1 MTTTRIETLS
11 LTDGRELRV
20 TIAEPDSVVRGGLV
34 VLHEARGITE
44 GVRTL
49 VSSLA
54 AEGWLAIA
62 PHLYDADRVHGD
74 DIREQVSKLSGDRL
88 LEDTDVAFVW
98 LGQQGVS
105 ADRMGVVG
113 FDIGGTVAMV
123 VAASRTIGAAVTV
136 QGPGILEPLSD
147 GLPALVDV
155 AGDLSCP
162 WLGIY
167 RDDDSEEVSKLRD
180 AVISSETASDVV
192 RFDVSSDEAWARVLN
207 WFDAHMR

>member
-11 LTDGRELRV
+11 LSDGRELRV
-20 TIAEPDSVVRGGLV
+20 TIAEPDSAVRGGLV
-34 VLHEARGITE
+34 VLHEARGMTA
-44 GVRTL
+44 GVRSL

-62 PHLYDADRVHGD
+62 PHLYDEDRVHGD
-74 DIREQVSKLSGDRL
+74 DIRDRVSKLSGDRL
-88 LEDTDVAFVW
+88 LADTDVAFVW

-155 AGDLSCP
+155 AADLSCP
-162 WLGIY
+162 WLGIF
-167 RDDDSEEVSKLRD
+167 RDDDSEEVNKLRD
-180 AVISSETASDVV
+180 AVISSETASDLI
-192 RFDVSSDEAWARVLN
+192 RFDVSSDEAWSRALN

>member
-20 TIAEPDSVVRGGLV
+20 TIAEPDSAVRGGLV
-34 VLHEARGITE
+34 VLHEARGITA
-44 GVRTL
+44 GVRSL

-74 DIREQVSKLSGDRL
+74 DIRDQVSKLSGDRL

-136 QGPGILEPLSD
+136 AGPGILEPLSE

-155 AGDLSCP
+155 ASDLTCP

-192 RFDVSSDEAWARVLN
+192 RFDVSSDEAWTRALN

>member
-1 MTTTRIETLS
+1 MTSTRIETLS

-20 TIAEPDSVVRGGLV
+20 TIAEPDSAVRGGLV
-34 VLHEARGITE
+34 VLHEARGITA
-44 GVRTL
+44 GVRSL

-74 DIREQVSKLSGDRL
+74 DIKDQVSKLSGDRL

-113 FDIGGTVAMV
+113 FDTGGTVAMV
-123 VAASRTIGAAVTV
+123 VAASRTIGAAVTL

-155 AGDLSCP
+155 AGDLTCP

-192 RFDVSSDEAWARVLN
+192 RFDVSSDEAWTRALN

>member
-20 TIAEPDSVVRGGLV
+20 TIAEPDSAVRGGLV
-34 VLHEARGITE
+34 VLHEARGITA
-44 GVRTL
+44 GVRSL

-74 DIREQVSKLSGDRL
+74 DIRDQVSKLSGDRL

-136 QGPGILEPLSD
+136 AGPGILEPLSE

-155 AGDLSCP
+155 ASDLSCP

-192 RFDVSSDEAWARVLN
+192 RFDVSSDEAWTRALN

>member
-20 TIAEPDSVVRGGLV
+20 TIAEPDSAVRGGLV
-34 VLHEARGITE
+34 VLHEARGITA
-44 GVRTL
+44 GVRSL

-74 DIREQVSKLSGDRL
+74 DIRDQVSKLSGDRL

-123 VAASRTIGAAVTV
+123 VAASRTIGAAVTL

-155 AGDLSCP
+155 ASELTCP

-192 RFDVSSDEAWARVLN
+192 RFDVSSDEAWARALN

>member
-1 MTTTRIETLS
+1 MTITRTETLS

-20 TIAEPDSVVRGGLV
+20 TIGEPESAVRGGLV
-34 VLHEARGITE
+34 VLHEARGMTA

-49 VSSLA
+49 VTSLA

-74 DIREQVSKLSGDRL
+74 DIRDQVSKLSGDRL

-105 ADRMGVVG
+105 PDRMGVVG
-113 FDIGGTVAMV
+113 FDTGGTVAMV

-155 AGDLSCP
+155 AGDLTCP

-192 RFDVSSDEAWARVLN
+192 RFDVSSDEAWARALN

>member
-20 TIAEPDSVVRGGLV
+20 TIAEPDSAVRGGLV
-34 VLHEARGITE
+34 VLHEARGMTA

-54 AEGWLAIA
+54 DEGWLAIA

-192 RFDVSSDEAWARVLN
+192 RFDVSSDEAWARALN

>member
-20 TIAEPDSVVRGGLV
+20 TIAEPDSAVRGGLV

-44 GVRTL
+44 GVRSL
-49 VSSLA
+49 ASSLA

-74 DIREQVSKLSGDRL
+74 DIRDQVSKLSGDRL

-136 QGPGILEPLSD
+136 AGPGILEPLSD

-155 AGDLSCP
+155 AGDLTCP

-192 RFDVSSDEAWARVLN
+192 RFDVSSDEAWARALN

>member
-20 TIAEPDSVVRGGLV
+20 TIAEPDSAVRGGLV
-34 VLHEARGITE
+34 VLHEARGITA
-44 GVRTL
+44 GVRSL

-74 DIREQVSKLSGDRL
+74 DIRDQVSKLSGDRL

-136 QGPGILEPLSD
+136 AGPGILEPLSD

-155 AGDLSCP
+155 ASDLTCP

-192 RFDVSSDEAWARVLN
+192 RFDVSSDEAWTRALN

>member
-1 MTTTRIETLS
+1 MTSTRIETLS

-20 TIAEPDSVVRGGLV
+20 TIAEPDSAVRGGLV
-34 VLHEARGITE
+34 VLHEARGITAK
-44 GVRTL
+44 VRSL

-74 DIREQVSKLSGDRL
+74 DIKDQVSKLSGDRL

-136 QGPGILEPLSD
+136 AGPGILEPLSD

-155 AGDLSCP
+155 ASDLTCP

-192 RFDVSSDEAWARVLN
+192 RFDVSSDEAWARALN

>member
-20 TIAEPDSVVRGGLV
+20 TIAEPDSAVRGGLV
-34 VLHEARGITE
+34 VLHEARGMTT
-44 GVRTL
+44 GTRTL

-54 AEGWLAIA
+54 DEGWLAIA
-62 PHLYDADRVHGD
+62 PHLYSEDRVHGD
-74 DIREQVSKLSGDRL
+74 DIKDQVSKLNGDRL
-88 LEDTDVAFVW
+88 LADTDVAFVW
-98 LGQQGVS
+98 LGQHGVS
-105 ADRMGVVG
+105 PDRMGVVG

-136 QGPGILEPLSD
+136 LAPGILEPLSD

-155 AGDLSCP
+155 AADLSCP
-162 WLGIY
+162 WLGIFS
-167 RDDDSEEVSKLRD
+167 DEDSEEVSKLRD
-180 AVISSETASDVV
+180 AVISSETASDLV
-192 RFDVSSDEAWARVLN
+192 RFNVSSDEAWVRALN

>member
-1 MTTTRIETLS
+1 MTTPRIETLS

-20 TIAEPDSVVRGGLV
+20 TIAEPDSAVRGGLV

-44 GVRTL
+44 GVRSL

-62 PHLYDADRVHGD
+62 PHLYGSDRVHGD
-74 DIREQVSKLSGDRL
+74 DIQDQVSKLSGDRL

-113 FDIGGTVAMV
+113 FDTGGTVAMV

-155 AGDLSCP
+155 AADLTCP

-192 RFDVSSDEAWARVLN
+192 RFDVSSDEAWARALN

>member
-1 MTTTRIETLS
+1 MTITRTETLS

-20 TIAEPDSVVRGGLV
+20 TIGEPDSAVRGGLV
-34 VLHEARGITE
+34 VLHEARGMTE

-74 DIREQVSKLSGDRL
+74 DIRDQVSKLSGDRL

-105 ADRMGVVG
+105 PDRMGVVG
-113 FDIGGTVAMV
+113 FDTGGTVAMV

-136 QGPGILEPLSD
+136 QGPGILEPLSE

-155 AGDLSCP
+155 ASDLTCP

-167 RDDDSEEVSKLRD
+167 RDDDSEEVNKLRD
-180 AVISSETASDVV
+180 AVISSETASDLV
-192 RFDVSSDEAWARVLN
+192 RFDVSSDEAWTRALN

>member
-1 MTTTRIETLS
+1 MTSTRIETLA

-20 TIAEPDSVVRGGLV
+20 TIAEPDSAVRGGLV
-34 VLHEARGITE
+34 VLHEARGVTE
-44 GVRTL
+44 GVRSL

-54 AEGWLAIA
+54 DEGWLAIA
-62 PHLYDADRVHGD
+62 PHLYDEDRVHGD
-74 DIREQVSKLSGDRL
+74 DIRDQVSKLSGDRL

-136 QGPGILEPLSD
+136 AGPGILEPLSD

-155 AGDLSCP
+155 ASDLTCP

-180 AVISSETASDVV
+180 AVISSETASDLV
-192 RFDVSSDEAWARVLN
+192 RFNVSSDEAWVRALN

>member
-20 TIAEPDSVVRGGLV
+20 TIAEPDSAVRGGLV
-34 VLHEARGITE
+34 VLHEARGMTA
-44 GVRTL
+44 GVRAL

-54 AEGWLAIA
+54 DEGWLAIA
-62 PHLYDADRVHGD
+62 PHLYDEDRVHGD
-74 DIREQVSKLSGDRL
+74 DIRDQVSKLSGDRL
-88 LEDTDVAFVW
+88 LADTDVAFVW

-113 FDIGGTVAMV
+113 FDTGGTVAMV

-155 AGDLSCP
+155 AGDLTCP

-180 AVISSETASDVV
+180 AVISSETASDLI
-192 RFDVSSDEAWARVLN
+192 RFDVSSDEAWVRALN

>member
-1 MTTTRIETLS
+1 MTTTRVETLA

-20 TIAEPDSVVRGGLV
+20 TIAEPDGAVRGGLV
-34 VLHEARGITE
+34 VLHEARGITTR
-44 GVRTL
+44 VKSL
-49 VSSLA
+49 VSGLA
-54 AEGWLAIA
+54 AEGWLTVA
-62 PHLYDADRVHGD
+62 PHLYEADRVHGD
-74 DIREQVSKLSGDRL
+74 DIRDQVSKLSGDRL

-105 ADRMGVVG
+105 ADRMGVLG
-113 FDIGGTVAMV
+113 FDVGGTVAMV

-136 QGPGILEPLSD
+136 QAPGVLEPLSD

-167 RDDDSEEVSKLRD
+167 REGESEEVDKLRD
-180 AVISSETASDVV
+180 AVASSESASDVV
-192 RFDVSSDEAWARVLN
+192 RFGASSDEARARALN

>member
-1 MTTTRIETLS
+1 MTTRIETLS

-20 TIAEPDSVVRGGLV
+20 TIAEPDSAVRGGLV
-34 VLHEARGITE
+34 VLHEARGITA
-44 GVRTL
+44 GVRSL

-54 AEGWLAIA
+54 AEGWLVIA
-62 PHLYDADRVHGD
+62 PHLYEADRVHGD
-74 DIREQVSKLSGDRL
+74 DIRDQVSKLSGDRL

-113 FDIGGTVAMV
+113 FDTGGTVAMV

-155 AGDLSCP
+155 ASDLSCP

-167 RDDDSEEVSKLRD
+167 PDDDSEEVSKLRD
-180 AVISSETASDVV
+180 AVAASESASDVV
-192 RFDVSSDEAWARVLN
+192 RFDASSDEAWARALN

>member
-1 MTTTRIETLS
+1 MTTTRTETLS

-20 TIAEPDSVVRGGLV
+20 TIAEPDSAVRGGLV

-74 DIREQVSKLSGDRL
+74 DIRDQVSKLSGDRL

-123 VAASRTIGAAVTV
+123 VAASRTIGAAVTL

-155 AGDLSCP
+155 ASDLTCP

-192 RFDVSSDEAWARVLN
+192 RFDVSSDEAWARALN

>member
-1 MTTTRIETLS
+1 MTTTRTETLS

-20 TIAEPDSVVRGGLV
+20 TIAEPDSAVRGGLV
-34 VLHEARGITE
+34 VLHEARGITT

-54 AEGWLAIA
+54 DEGWLAIA
-62 PHLYDADRVHGD
+62 PHLYDEDRVHGA
-74 DIREQVSKLSGDRL
+74 DIKDQVSKLNGDRL
-88 LEDTDVAFVW
+88 LADTDVAFVW

-123 VAASRTIGAAVTV
+123 VAASRSIGAAVTV
-136 QGPGILEPLSD
+136 QAPGILEPLSE

-155 AGDLSCP
+155 AADLSCP
-162 WLGIY
+162 WLGIFG
-167 RDDDSEEVSKLRD
+167 DDDSEEVSKLRD
-180 AVISSETASDVV
+180 AVISSETASDLV
-192 RFDVSSDEAWARVLN
+192 RFTVSSDEAWSRALN

>member
-1 MTTTRIETLS
+1 MTITRTETLS

-20 TIAEPDSVVRGGLV
+20 TIGEPESAVRGGLV
-34 VLHEARGITE
+34 VLHEARGMTA

-74 DIREQVSKLSGDRL
+74 DIRDQVSKLSGDRL

-105 ADRMGVVG
+105 PDRMGVVG
-113 FDIGGTVAMV
+113 FDTGGTVAMV

-155 AGDLSCP
+155 AGDLTCP

-167 RDDDSEEVSKLRD
+167 RDDESDEVSKLRD

-192 RFDVSSDEAWARVLN
+192 RFDVSGDEAWARALN

>member
-1 MTTTRIETLS
+1 MTTTRVETLA

-20 TIAEPDSVVRGGLV
+20 TIAEPDGAVRGGLV
-34 VLHEARGITE
+34 VLHEARGITA

-54 AEGWLAIA
+54 AEGWLAVA
-62 PHLYDADRVHGD
+62 PHLYEADRVHGD

-105 ADRMGVVG
+105 PDRMGVVG

-155 AGDLSCP
+155 ASDLSCP

-167 RDDDSEEVSKLRD
+167 RDDDSEEVNKLRD
-180 AVISSETASDVV
+180 AVASSESASDLV
-192 RFDVSSDEAWARVLN
+192 RFDASGDEAWSRALN

>member
-20 TIAEPDSVVRGGLV
+20 TIAEPDSAVRGGLV

-44 GVRTL
+44 GVRML

-54 AEGWLAIA
+54 AEGWLAVA
-62 PHLYDADRVHGD
+62 PHLYEADRVHGD
-74 DIREQVSKLSGDRL
+74 DIQNQVSKLSGDRL

-113 FDIGGTVAMV
+113 FDIGGSVAMV

-155 AGDLSCP
+155 ASDLSCP

-167 RDDDSEEVSKLRD
+167 RDDDSEEVNKLRD
-180 AVISSETASDVV
+180 AVASSESASDVV
-192 RFDVSSDEAWARVLN
+192 RFDASSDEAWARALN

>member
-20 TIAEPDSVVRGGLV
+20 TIAEPDSAVRGGLV
-34 VLHEARGITE
+34 VLHEARGMTA
-44 GVRTL
+44 GVRAL

-54 AEGWLAIA
+54 DEGWLAIA
-62 PHLYDADRVHGD
+62 PHLYDEDRVHGD
-74 DIREQVSKLSGDRL
+74 DIRDQVSKLSGDRL
-88 LEDTDVAFVW
+88 LADTDVAFVW

-113 FDIGGTVAMV
+113 FDTGGTVAMV

-155 AGDLSCP
+155 AGDLTCP

-180 AVISSETASDVV
+180 AVISSETASDLI
-192 RFDVSSDEAWARVLN
+192 RFDVSSDEAWARALN

>member
-1 MTTTRIETLS
+1 MTSTRIETLS

-20 TIAEPDSVVRGGLV
+20 TIAEPDSAVRGGLV
-34 VLHEARGITE
+34 VLHEARGMTA

-49 VSSLA
+49 ASSLA
-54 AEGWLAIA
+54 DEGWLVIA
-62 PHLYDADRVHGD
+62 PHLYDEDRVHGD
-74 DIREQVSKLSGDRL
+74 DIRDQVSKLSGDRL
-88 LEDTDVAFVW
+88 LADTDVAFVW

-113 FDIGGTVAMV
+113 FDTGGTVAMV

-155 AGDLSCP
+155 AGDLTCP

-192 RFDVSSDEAWARVLN
+192 RFDVSSDEAWARALN

>member
-1 MTTTRIETLS
+1 MTSTRIETLS

-20 TIAEPDSVVRGGLV
+20 TIAEPDSAVRGGLV
-34 VLHEARGITE
+34 VLHEARGITA
-44 GVRTL
+44 GVRSL

-74 DIREQVSKLSGDRL
+74 DIRDQVSKLSGDRL

-155 AGDLSCP
+155 ASDLTCP

-192 RFDVSSDEAWARVLN
+192 RFDVSSDEAWARALN

>member
-20 TIAEPDSVVRGGLV
+20 TIAEPDSAVRGGLV

-44 GVRTL
+44 GVRSL

-74 DIREQVSKLSGDRL
+74 DIRDQVSKLSGDRL

-136 QGPGILEPLSD
+136 AGPGILEPLSD

-155 AGDLSCP
+155 AGDLTCP

-167 RDDDSEEVSKLRD
+167 PDGDSEEVSKLRD

-192 RFDVSSDEAWARVLN
+192 RFDVSSDEAWTRALN

>member
-192 RFDVSSDEAWARVLN
+192 RFDVSSDEAWARALN

>member
-1 MTTTRIETLS
+1 MTITRTETLS

-20 TIAEPDSVVRGGLV
+20 TIGEPDSAVRGGLV
-34 VLHEARGITE
+34 VLHEARGMTA

-74 DIREQVSKLSGDRL
+74 EIRDQVSKLSGDRL

-105 ADRMGVVG
+105 PDRMGVVG
-113 FDIGGTVAMV
+113 FDTGGTVAMV

-155 AGDLSCP
+155 AADLTCP

-167 RDDDSEEVSKLRD
+167 RDDDSEEVNKLRD
-180 AVISSETASDVV
+180 AVISSETASDLV
-192 RFDVSSDEAWARVLN
+192 RFDVSSDEAWSRALN

>member
-1 MTTTRIETLS
+1 MTSTRVETLT
-11 LTDGRELRV
+11 LTDGRALRV
-20 TIAEPDSVVRGGLV
+20 TIAEPDSAVRGGLV

-44 GVRTL
+44 GVRSL

-54 AEGWLAIA
+54 AEGWLAVA
-62 PHLYDADRVHGD
+62 PHLYEADRVHGE
-74 DIREQVSKLSGDRL
+74 DIQDQVRKLSGDRL

-113 FDIGGTVAMV
+113 FDIGGSVAMV

-167 RDDDSEEVSKLRD
+167 RDDDSEEVNKLRD
-180 AVISSETASDVV
+180 AVASSESASDVV
-192 RFDVSSDEAWARVLN
+192 RFDASSDEAWARALN

>member
-1 MTTTRIETLS
+1 MTTRIETLS

-20 TIAEPDSVVRGGLV
+20 TIGEPDSVVRGGLV
-34 VLHEARGITE
+34 VLHEARGITA
-44 GVRTL
+44 GVRSL

-74 DIREQVSKLSGDRL
+74 DIRDQVSKLSGDRL

-155 AGDLSCP
+155 AGDLTCP

-192 RFDVSSDEAWARVLN
+192 RFAVSSDEAWVRALN

>member
-1 MTTTRIETLS
+1 MTSTRTETLS
-11 LTDGRELRV
+11 LTDGRALRV
-20 TIAEPDSVVRGGLV
+20 TIAEPDSAVRGGLV

-44 GVRTL
+44 GVRSL

-74 DIREQVSKLSGDRL
+74 DIRDQVSKLSGDRL

-113 FDIGGTVAMV
+113 FDTGGTVAMV

-136 QGPGILEPLSD
+136 AGPGILEPLSD

-155 AGDLSCP
+155 ASDLTCP

-167 RDDDSEEVSKLRD
+167 RDDDSEEVNKLRD

-192 RFDVSSDEAWARVLN
+192 RFDVSSDEAWARALN

>member
-1 MTTTRIETLS
+1 
-11 LTDGRELRV
+11 V
-20 TIAEPDSVVRGGLV
+20 
-34 VLHEARGITE
+34 TE
-44 GVRTL
+44 GVRSL

-54 AEGWLAIA
+54 DEGWLAIA
-62 PHLYDADRVHGD
+62 PHLYDEDRVHGD
-74 DIREQVSKLSGDRL
+74 DIRDQVSKLSGDRL

-136 QGPGILEPLSD
+136 QAPGILEPLSD

-155 AGDLSCP
+155 ASDLTCP

-167 RDDDSEEVSKLRD
+167 RDDDSEEVNKLRD
-180 AVISSETASDVV
+180 AVISSETASDLV
-192 RFDVSSDEAWARVLN
+192 RFDVSSDEAWARALN

>member
-1 MTTTRIETLS
+1 MTSTRIETLS

-20 TIAEPDSVVRGGLV
+20 TIAEPDSAVRGGLV
-34 VLHEARGITE
+34 VLHEARGITA

-54 AEGWLAIA
+54 DEGWLAIA
-62 PHLYDADRVHGD
+62 PHLYDADRVHGA
-74 DIREQVSKLSGDRL
+74 DINDQVSKLNGDRL
-88 LEDTDVAFVW
+88 LADTDVAFVW

-123 VAASRTIGAAVTV
+123 VASSRTIGAAVTV
-136 QGPGILEPLSD
+136 EAPGILEPLSD

-162 WLGIY
+162 WLGIFS
-167 RDDDSEEVSKLRD
+167 DDDSEEVSKLRD
-180 AVISSETASDVV
+180 AVIGSETASDLV
-192 RFDVSSDEAWARVLN
+192 RFTFSSGEAWSRALN

>member
-1 MTTTRIETLS
+1 MTSTRIETLS

-20 TIAEPDSVVRGGLV
+20 TIAEPDSAVRGGLV
-34 VLHEARGITE
+34 VLHEARGITAK
-44 GVRTL
+44 VRSL

-62 PHLYDADRVHGD
+62 PHLYDSDRVHGD
-74 DIREQVSKLSGDRL
+74 DIRDQVSKLSGDRL

-147 GLPALVDV
+147 VLPALVDV
-155 AGDLSCP
+155 ASDLTCP

-192 RFDVSSDEAWARVLN
+192 RFDVSSDEAWARALN

>member
-20 TIAEPDSVVRGGLV
+20 TIGEPDSAVRGGLV

-74 DIREQVSKLSGDRL
+74 DIRDQVSKLSGDRL

-155 AGDLSCP
+155 ASELTCP

-192 RFDVSSDEAWARVLN
+192 RFDVSSDEAWARALN

>member
-20 TIAEPDSVVRGGLV
+20 TIAEPDSAVRGGLV

-44 GVRTL
+44 GVRSL

-74 DIREQVSKLSGDRL
+74 DIRDQVSKLSGDRL

-98 LGQQGVS
+98 LGQRGVS

-123 VAASRTIGAAVTV
+123 VAASRTIGAAVTFA
-136 QGPGILEPLSD
+136 GPGILEPLSD

-155 AGDLSCP
+155 AGDLTCP

-167 RDDDSEEVSKLRD
+167 PDGDSEEVSKLRD

-192 RFDVSSDEAWARVLN
+192 RFDVSSDEAWARALN